1 MSFFVPIQRTK
12 FPHATKAKAYAFG
25 SSEPVELKGKFEVL
39 VYSKGRVAAATFYVT
54 RGTTPILG
62 CETATNLRLITMNVN
77 DVSKASKLAS
87 DSGTDTNINTDVPPV
102 AQKTGVFHFIY
113 ANS

>member
-12 FPHATKAKAYAFG
+12 FPYATKAKAYAFG
-25 SSEPVELKGKFEVL
+25 SSEPVE
-39 VYSKGRVAAATFYVT
+39 
-54 RGTTPILG
+54 
-62 CETATNLRLITMNVN
+62 LRLITMNVN

-87 DSGTDTNINTDVPPV
+87 DSGTDTNINTDIPPV